1 MSTEAPAA
9 KATAE
14 AIVVDAG
21 DENERCCVADHLEE
35 NSKAPTE
42 STEQTE
48 SVGGSDGRD
57 ASPPSLSA
65 PSAPA
70 PTLQQSPPE
79 PVKPAWHFV
88 PGTSNGLK
96 IEMPENV
103 ALPGLHNRVS
113 TFNDSQTPP
122 PRQLV
127 EDASATS
134 VPDSRSYLEIF
145 KEAIRGRKKRPLCA
159 DELDKSAIIIP
170 VILFLPPQHRPI
182 VSILIGNRIY
192 FACRSNTPLT
202 APELFDLEGESILKA
217 ARSLTTYTTSS
228 KLTRKVLHPHIISI
242 LSELRRV
249 GVTSAIDSDVN
260 DNTLPD
266 IGTLTPRGV
275 SILILP
281 CADVHTEE
289 CVLNDLKEY
298 QSAITNDMPELAER
312 LYRLTWSNAFYRTWN
327 LSTAADVD
335 LHTNWLEAFVKS
347 AAKYFPPA
355 PGKPAKAGNI
365 GESELQKVS
374 GKSFISNMASEAR
387 GRIKECRPEK
397 HFQEKRE
404 KTTGDEG
411 RRIKSVSVKVSD
423 DEDDGESSDESS
435 GDDDELSGEESDEE
449 EEEES
454 GSSGEGDDDD
464 EEDESENEGRIVHAN
479 EQASDVSEDD
489 DDEDDEDDETG
500 DENGDE
506 KISVGTPA
514 PTRKVLVK
522 GADKEK
528 GVVPIARA
536 PKVQAP
542 ANHMQKKQPT
552 IVPCDDSQSDS
563 IAALFARQ
571 QMQGPRLTA
580 RDAYKQAS
588 GQRPLLPPLPGPS
601 KERANEQRLAAER
614 AKIVRTAGMGI
625 DRTWINSVSG
635 QEGLEL
641 AKLVNTNMAELQK
654 NDSATKRLECLGH
667 MTNLC
672 VHALKLAKRKHDEAE
687 QLASPSLRKAPRLK
701 TTEGIAASANGT
713 AEVFPYWIKC
723 TESLKTMVEDAN
735 AMQRKL
741 MELATPAVEAASS
754 VESNIYRQAPQNADS
769 TP

>member
-1 MSTEAPAA
+1 MSTEAPVA

-21 DENERCCVADHLEE
+21 DENESCSVADHLEE
-35 NSKAPTE
+35 IGKAPTE

-48 SVGGSDGRD
+48 SVGDADGRD

-96 IEMPENV
+96 IEMPESV
-103 ALPGLHNRVS
+103 ALPGLHNQVS

-127 EDASATS
+127 EDASATN
-134 VPDSRSYLEIF
+134 VPDSRSYVEIF
-145 KEAIRGRKKRPLCA
+145 KEAIRGRKKRSLRA
-159 DELDKSAIIIP
+159 DELDESAIIIP

-182 VSILIGNRIY
+182 VSILKGNHIY

-202 APELFDLEGESILKA
+202 APEIFDLEGESILKA
-217 ARSLTTYTTSS
+217 ARSLTAYTTSS

-249 GVTSAIDSDVN
+249 GVTSIMDSNVD

-266 IGTLTPRGV
+266 IGTLAPQGV

-281 CADVHTEE
+281 CADVHTEK
-289 CVLNDLKEY
+289 CVLEDLNEY
-298 QSAITNDMPELAER
+298 QSAIINDMPELAER
-312 LYRLTWSNAFYRTWN
+312 LYRLTWSNAFYRIWN
-327 LSTAADVD
+327 LLTATDVD
-335 LHTNWLEAFVKS
+335 LNTNWLEAFVNS
-347 AAKYFPPA
+347 AAKYSPPA
-355 PGKPAKAGNI
+355 PDKPAKAGKI
-365 GESELQKVS
+365 GASELQKVS

-397 HFQEKRE
+397 YFQEKRE
-404 KTTGDEG
+404 KPTGDEG
-411 RRIKSVSVKVSD
+411 RKIKSVKVSD
-423 DEDDGESSDESS
+423 DENDGESSDESS
-435 GDDDELSGEESDEE
+435 DDDDELSGEESDEE
-449 EEEES
+449 EDEETES
-454 GSSGEGDDDD
+454 SEEGEDDDDDD
-464 EEDESENEGRIVHAN
+464 EESENEGLIVHAN

-489 DDEDDEDDETG
+489 GEEDSDDDEASEEDEDKKVTACKLEQPKKVPV
-500 DENGDE
+500 NSE
-506 KISVGTPA
+506 K
-514 PTRKVLVK
+514 
-522 GADKEK
+522 KEK
-528 GVVPIARA
+528 SALTTSRV
-536 PKVQAP
+536 PKVRAP
-542 ANHMQKKQPT
+542 ANHLQKKQPV

-571 QMQGPRLTA
+571 QMQGPKLTA
-580 RDAYKQAS
+580 RDAFKQAS
-588 GQRPLLPPLPGPS
+588 GKKPLLPPLPGPS

-635 QEGLEL
+635 QEGFEL

-654 NDSATKRLECLGH
+654 NDSASKRLDCLGH

-687 QLASPSLRKAPRLK
+687 RLASPSSRKAARLE
-701 TTEGIAASANGT
+701 TAEGIAAYANST
-713 AEVFPYWIKC
+713 VEVFPYWIKY
-723 TESLKTMVEDAN
+723 TESLKTVVEDAN

-741 MELATPAVEAASS
+741 MELATPAVEAASRA
-754 VESNIYRQAPQNADS
+754 ELTLNRQTPQDADS
-769 TP
+769 PP